1 MLETKNIE
9 IEPQLQEL
17 INMGILP
24 PALLEQIGLNKP
36 LVINTDDEDLVRKT
50 DFSHIK
56 HEEIK
61 VSKDKSIHVFDG
73 IFNYA

>member
-1 MLETKNIE
+1 MLETKDVE

-17 INMGILP
+17 INMEILL

-36 LVINTDDEDLVRKT
+36 LILNTDEEDLVRKT

-56 HEEIK
+56 HEELK
-61 VSKDKSIHVFDG
+61 
-73 IFNYA
+73 